1 MSHHTIHHMHTWA
14 LHGTPMLHMPPSH
27 PSIYAYR
34 WEVSGRGWR
43 WDVRGYR
50 LEFRGYRL
58 EVRGER
64 L

>member
-34 WEVSGRGWR
+34 LVVEVGGEILEVTGLSL
-43 WDVRGYR
+43 DVTGS
-50 LEFRGYRL
+50 RL
-58 EVRGER
+58 EVRD
-64 L
+64 